1 MPAGRMHVRKG
12 DQVVVIAG
20 KEKGKRGRVLRLATA
35 KDRVL
40 IERVNMV
47 KRHTKPTQ
55 RSPRGGIVEKEAGL
69 PASNVSLWCAKCS
82 AARRAKAEIDA
93 SGKKRRVCVKCSTA
107 FETA

>member
-1 MPAGRMHVRKG
+1 MHVRKG

-40 IERVNMV
+40 IERINMV

-69 PASNVSLWCAKCS
+69 PASNVSLWCGKCS
-82 AARRAKAEIDA
+82 AARRAKADIDA
-93 SGKKRRVCVKCSTA
+93 SGKKRRVCVKCGTA

>member
-1 MPAGRMHVRKG
+1 MSNIKKG
-12 DQVVVIAG
+12 DRVIVISG
-20 KEKGKRGRVLRLATA
+20 RDKGKSGEVLRVLR
-35 KDRVL
+35 DVERVVVQG
-40 IERVNMV
+40 VNMV

-55 RSPRGGIVEKEAGL
+55 RSPRGGIIEKEAGL

-93 SGKKRRVCVKCSTA
+93 NGKKRRVCVKCSTA